1 MANLLVSPHLVD
13 LVLALTFFEAAVL
26 WVWHRRR
33 ATGPGPRALVG
44 LLLPGLCLMLGL
56 RAALAGAAW
65 PWVPL
70 ALTAA
75 LVAHLADLAVRYR
88 R

>member
-1 MANLLVSPHLVD
+1 MATLLVSPHLID
-13 LVLALTFFEAAVL
+13 LVLALTLLEVCGL
-26 WVWHRRR
+26 LVWHVR
-33 ATGPGPRALVG
+33 TGKGPGPPALAG

-56 RAALAGAAW
+56 RAALAGTAW

-75 LVAHLADLAVRYR
+75 LVAHLADLAARYR